1 MFRRQPPPSKRKSTP
16 TNQNSTVVNCLSY
29 RARKSDSLRVL
40 INTERSKQVFLLC
53 MMRWFTITVLWFV
66 ELDVLN
72 DGGGRH
78 RDMLEYSL
86 ALCELLKFVICVYC
100 LKNF

>member
-1 MFRRQPPPSKRKSTP
+1 
-16 TNQNSTVVNCLSY
+16 
-29 RARKSDSLRVL
+29 
-40 INTERSKQVFLLC
+40 